1 MPSKKKPL
9 SLSKSNL
16 EKNRKEQRKNNS
28 NVRKAIESFRNPLAS
43 FLLVRPVATLRVSN
57 MSFSSIIL
65 SQTHGQ
71 LGLGNSNLVTLQK
84 GENTWKPSFSILA
97 PILHKQIYL
106 VFSPHGETP
115 SRPSQPSQ
123 TCQTRWLARPTRTA
137 RRQHGS
143 QSCQSQGDTSGCRT
157 GTCLVLDS

>member
-16 EKNRKEQRKNNS
+16 EKNRKEKRKNNS

-57 MSFSSIIL
+57 ISFSSIIL

-71 LGLGNSNLVTLQK
+71 LGLGNLNLVTLQK
-84 GENTWKPSFSILA
+84 GENT
-97 PILHKQIYL
+97 
-106 VFSPHGETP
+106 
-115 SRPSQPSQ
+115 
-123 TCQTRWLARPTRTA
+123 
-137 RRQHGS
+137 
-143 QSCQSQGDTSGCRT
+143 
-157 GTCLVLDS
+157 

>member
-57 MSFSSIIL
+57 ISFSGIIL
-65 SQTHGQ
+65 SHTHGQ
-71 LGLGNSNLVTLQK
+71 
-84 GENTWKPSFSILA
+84 
-97 PILHKQIYL
+97 
-106 VFSPHGETP
+106 
-115 SRPSQPSQ
+115 
-123 TCQTRWLARPTRTA
+123 
-137 RRQHGS
+137 
-143 QSCQSQGDTSGCRT
+143 
-157 GTCLVLDS
+157 